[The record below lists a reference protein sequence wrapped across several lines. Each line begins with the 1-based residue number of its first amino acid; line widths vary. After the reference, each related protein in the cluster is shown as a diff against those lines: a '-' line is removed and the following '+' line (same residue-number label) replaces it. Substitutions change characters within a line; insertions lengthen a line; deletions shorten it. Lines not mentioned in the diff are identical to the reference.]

1 MSKNRARF
9 QDGNRSPN
17 GDQDDDG
24 CRNCHRCNRMDGDAQ
39 RAVVCIAVQGVDVRH
54 LDNCQQS
61 QQNEAHDRGDYET
74 SRSPASSPLFCACGQ
89 HHPLTLGYTHDS
101 MPVVVDRLRLGR
113 RKPTLESIPTERMI
127 LRLNLEKA
135 LMNHLRNLPLLL
147 RAALC
152 CLFLATSVATAQT
165 HTPLR
170 TKPDAANTTS
180 NHRLVLK
187 DGTYQI
193 VRKYVIVGD
202 RVRYISLERGGDWEE
217 MPESLVD
224 WEATR
229 KWERDHAEET
239 GSSDQGSPAM
249 KEAQDI
255 DKEEAAERAEEAARM
270 PEVAKGL
277 ELPDQDSVFVLDTYQ
292 GTPELVELA
301 PNALAVDTKT
311 HHGLST
317 LNPLAG
323 QRASIELPGAHAK
336 VHLHVNDPAIFISL
350 NATDNGEK
358 VLSHAMT
365 VDTRGAPDA
374 VNRKHGAHSPES
386 GFAIVKV
393 DERKALRI
401 VGAIHIS
408 PTGNISQS
416 EDTIPMKVVVMPG
429 KHWLKLT
436 PTEALAIGEYAL
448 VEILSPSDISQSVWD
463 FQVNPR
469 LGDNQGA
476 LTPILKQ

>member
-1 MSKNRARF
+1 
-9 QDGNRSPN
+9 
-17 GDQDDDG
+17 
-24 CRNCHRCNRMDGDAQ
+24 
-39 RAVVCIAVQGVDVRH
+39 
-54 LDNCQQS
+54 
-61 QQNEAHDRGDYET
+61 
-74 SRSPASSPLFCACGQ
+74 
-89 HHPLTLGYTHDS
+89 
-101 MPVVVDRLRLGR
+101 MP
-113 RKPTLESIPTERMI
+113 P
-127 LRLNLEKA
+127 
-135 LMNHLRNLPLLL
+135 LRNVPRLL
-147 RAALC
+147 RAALSC
-152 CLFLATSVATAQT
+152 VFLAATLAAAQT
-165 HTPLR
+165 HTPLPM
-170 TKPDAANTTS
+170 KPGVPNTGS
-180 NHRLVLK
+180 NHRLILK
-187 DGTYQI
+187 DGSYQI
-193 VRKYVIVGD
+193 VRKYEIVGD

-229 KWERDHAEET
+229 KWERDHAEQIAASEEP
-239 GSSDQGSPAM
+239 SPAM
-249 KEAQDI
+249 KDAEAI

-292 GTPELVELA
+292 GTPALVELA
-301 PNALAVDTKT
+301 PNQLAVDAKT

-336 VHLHVNDPAIFISL
+336 VHLHVNDPSIYISL
-350 NATDNGEK
+350 NATDNAEK

-365 VDTRGAPDA
+365 VDTKGAPDA

-393 DERKALRI
+393 DERKAVRI

-408 PTGNISQS
+408 PTGNVSQS
-416 EDTIPMKVVVMPG
+416 EDTIPMKVEVMPG

-436 PTEALAIGEYAL
+436 PTETLAIGEYAL
-448 VEILSPSDISQSVWD
+448 VEILSPSDISQTVWD
-463 FQVNPR
+463 FNVNPR
-469 LGDNQGA
+469 LGDNQGS